1 MEQRRFIRSNDAFLF
16 GVCAG
21 IAGYIGVPAILVRVV
36 WAILALT
43 SWLSGPAVVAYV
55 VLMFVMPPP
64 EGTPEGKRFDF
75 RTGFVGRNGFI
86 VLAILLI
93 YWGAA
98 ILVREF
104 LNEDISRYLLPAG
117 LILGGGLMLAFA
129 LRGGKR

>member
-1 MEQRRFIRSNDAFLF
+1 METRRFVRSSDTFLF

-21 IAGYIGVPAILVRVV
+21 IAQYIGAPTVLVRAA

-43 SWLSGPAVVAYV
+43 SWLGGLAVAAYV

-64 EGTPEGKRFDF
+64 DGTPEGKRFDF
-75 RTGFVGRNGFI
+75 RSGFAGRNGFI

-98 ILVREF
+98 ILIKELLHV
-104 LNEDISRYLLPAG
+104 NISRYLLPVG
-117 LILGGGLMLAFA
+117 LILGGGLLLAFA
-129 LRGGKR
+129 VRGEKK